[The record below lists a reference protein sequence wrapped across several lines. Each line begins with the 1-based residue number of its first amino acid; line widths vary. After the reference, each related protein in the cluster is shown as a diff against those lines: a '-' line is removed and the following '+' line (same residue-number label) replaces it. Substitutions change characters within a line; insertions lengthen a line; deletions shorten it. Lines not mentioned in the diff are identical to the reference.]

1 MTSLAQ
7 QLERLKAPQTD
18 ILVDHKKRP
27 SLLFDAKQAA
37 NNDRETIYDIGSSG
51 LEELIE
57 INSIFSKYKT
67 SLFDQNARDLQRA
80 VETSEINMKLN
91 KKIKSFLLQLSPYFL
106 LQSTHKCLEWMI
118 RRYEIHA
125 YNQDEFMMLI
135 LPYHETKIFARCVQL
150 MDLKSSKNKWH
161 WLKGLQKPGV
171 PLTKQMIYS
180 HIESNPQFI
189 VFIGNM
195 VKEAIKVHDI
205 KAHSLQS
212 LYGFYCITLIGAIHT
227 LPKVTENFISCLL
240 PSLLKGFSSPVV
252 DYLAASYMIFGQL
265 ATKVAFN
272 EELLNRIIE
281 KIGAC
286 PHTGMIKE
294 SIMLLNLIINH
305 QKSYVIALPELAIS
319 SILNNQRFSSILN
332 EIALDNI
339 NTIPLYVKIMTVCLR
354 KVQLQEE
361 NWIQCKNLLES
372 LLNTIY
378 LSENDAK
385 IVIQC
390 ALSSYAFRPKEDP
403 AESKKTRPNEN
414 GDDDDIVIMI
424 ESDDEDA
431 VPLNNSNAEVSKW
444 YSDYLQS
451 LQRKY
456 SDPFD
461 AVIKSVM
468 RSDEKS
474 ISENKKRALKAVLGE
489 FVEYE
494 LNIKLCTYFMFSP
507 SHLSHL
513 LN

>member
-18 ILVDHKKRP
+18 ILVDQKKRP

-37 NNDRETIYDIGSSG
+37 TNDRETIYEIGLSG

-57 INSIFSKYKT
+57 INSIFTKYKT
-67 SLFDQNARDLQRA
+67 TLFDQNSRDLQRA
-80 VETSEINMKLN
+80 VETKDVNVKLN
-91 KKIKSFLLQLSPYFL
+91 KKIKTFLLQLSPYFL

-118 RRYEIHA
+118 RRYDIHA

-150 MDLKSSKNKWH
+150 MNLKNSKNKWH

-171 PLTKQMIYS
+171 PLTKKMIYT

-189 VFIGNM
+189 HFIGNM

-227 LPKVTENFISCLL
+227 LPRINENFISCLL

-272 EELLNRIIE
+272 EELLTRIIE
-281 KIGAC
+281 KICAC

-294 SIMLLNLIINH
+294 SIMLLNLILNN
-305 QKSYVIALPELAIS
+305 QKSYTIPLPELAFS
-319 SILNNQRFSSILN
+319 EILKNQRFSSILN
-332 EIALDNI
+332 EITRENI
-339 NTIPLYVKIMTVCLR
+339 NVIPLYVKIMTICLR

-361 NWIQCKNLLES
+361 NWIQCKNLLEG

-385 IVIQC
+385 IIIQC
-390 ALSSYAFRPKEDP
+390 ALSCYAFRPKDDS
-403 AESKKTRPNEN
+403 AENKKNGMN
-414 GDDDDIVIMI
+414 DDGDDDMVIMI

-431 VPLNNSNAEVSKW
+431 VPLNNKNAEVSKW

-451 LQRKY
+451 LKRKY

-461 AVIKSVM
+461 AVIKNVM
-468 RSDEKS
+468 KSGEKS
-474 ISENKKRALKAVLGE
+474 ISESKRRALKAVLGE
-489 FVEYE
+489 FQFF
-494 LNIKLCTYFMFSP
+494 N
-507 SHLSHL
+507 
-513 LN
+513 